1 MPAQQHATKLKI
13 EIDGQALP
21 ADVDA
26 AVMSAFVD
34 NSSSLPDMFQ
44 ITMRDPHRTVLAETG
59 AKVGSTARIKV
70 FSEAEPGGELLVN
83 GEVTAL
89 EAEFDTEGTMT
100 VIRGYD
106 HSHRLFR
113 GRVTESYTNASY
125 SDIAR
130 KVAQRAGLDLGTI
143 DPAPAIHP
151 HVAQSNVTDWQF
163 VRALADEIGFEAGCV
178 DGKFDFRR
186 PVRADGAP
194 AKGTLASDEP
204 LQLTLGSNLLRF
216 RSIVTAAEQVKQVK
230 VRGWDVAQKQAVV
243 GVAPART
250 NGASVGV
257 QPESLASTF
266 NSPDYVG
273 VDTPYGTQAEV
284 DAAARALAEQIA
296 GAHAEFEGVARG
308 NAKLRAGK
316 AISLGLVKEPFDGK
330 YTLTSTRHC
339 YDPRGGYTVRFTASG
354 RQERSLFGLASAN
367 GTSAVRRVYGVVP
380 ALVTDVND
388 PQKCCRVKLKY
399 PWLSDTYTSDWA
411 RTVQPGA
418 GSHRGGVFVSEVNDE
433 VLVAFE
439 HGDVRRPY
447 VIGGVHNGVDLPEL
461 GDGLVDGG
469 GNVMQRSLVSKKG
482 HRLTFNDDNGKSGVA
497 IRTGDGKIELTL
509 DAVGAKVIVK
519 SSGDVEITGMNV
531 KVEASGTL
539 ELKGGAG
546 VTIDGGP
553 SVKMSGGV
561 IQLN

>member
-1 MPAQQHATKLKI
+1 MPAQQHATKLKV
-13 EIDGQALP
+13 EIDGKPLP
-21 ADVDA
+21 ADVDS
-26 AVMSAFVD
+26 AVISAFVD

-44 ITMRDPHRTVLAETG
+44 VTMRDAHRTVLAETG

-70 FSEAEPGGELLVN
+70 FSEAAPGGELLVH

-89 EAEFDTEGTMT
+89 EAEFDAEGTMT

-125 SDIAR
+125 SDIAK
-130 KVAQRAGLDLGTI
+130 KVAQRAGLELGTV

-151 HVAQSNVTDWQF
+151 HVSQSNVNDWQF
-163 VRALADEIGFEAGCV
+163 VRSLADEIGFEAGCV
-178 DGKFDFRR
+178 DGKFEFRR
-186 PVRADGAP
+186 PVKADGAP
-194 AKGTLASDEP
+194 AKGTLATDEP
-204 LQLTLGSNLLRF
+204 LQLTLGTNLLRF
-216 RSIVTAAEQVKQVK
+216 RSIVSAAEQVKQVK

-243 GVAPART
+243 GVAPAKT

-257 QPESLASTF
+257 KPETLASAF
-266 NSPDYVG
+266 NSPDFVG
-273 VDTPYGTQAEV
+273 VGTPYATQAEV
-284 DAAARALAEQIA
+284 DAAAHALAEQIA

-308 NAKLRAGK
+308 NTKLRAGT

-339 YDPRGGYTVRFTASG
+339 YDPRDGYTVRFTASG

-367 GTSAVRRVYGVVP
+367 GSASVPRVYGVVP

-388 PQKCCRVKLKY
+388 PEKRCRVKLKF
-399 PWLSDTYTSDWA
+399 PWLSDTFTSDWA

-418 GSHRGGVFVSEVNDE
+418 GSHRGAVVVSEVNDE

-439 HGDVRRPY
+439 HGDIRRPY
-447 VIGGVHNGVDLPEL
+447 VIGGVHNGIDKPDL

-469 GNVMQRSLVSKKG
+469 GAVVQRSFVSKKG
-482 HRLTFNDDNGKSGVA
+482 HRLVFMDDSGKSGVSV
-497 IRTGDGKIELTL
+497 RTGDGNTEITL
-509 DAVGAKVIVK
+509 DASATKIVVK
-519 SSGDVEITGMNV
+519 STGDVEITGANV
-531 KVEASGTL
+531 KVHASGTL
-539 ELKGGAG
+539 ELKGSSG

-553 SVKMSGGV
+553 SVKVSGGV